1 MANHADMMIPVMELS
16 PLYHTVKLI
25 PYHMNS
31 PFQHENMQLETL
43 ILEAK
48 KTCHNYPLFYIS
60 LIIARNI
67 FCLKD
72 FL

>member
-1 MANHADMMIPVMELS
+1 MVIPFMEIS
-16 PLYHTVKLI
+16 YLYHTVKLI

-31 PFQHENMQLETL
+31 TFQHENMQLETL

-48 KTCHNYPLFYIS
+48 KTYHTYSLFCMS

-67 FCLKD
+67 S
-72 FL
+72 FLIDLL